1 MTIDAPNHAAGSTA
15 PADATAD
22 HQPRRLIE
30 VPLALTPLSEG
41 DVHLHV
47 SPITSLAQLDALTA
61 TLRSFRQVD
70 AVTVGAVTGETVQ
83 VEVRLREPLAFA
95 GHLRGRL
102 GDAVLSVTA
111 ARDHLVVA
119 LDPNRSWIVD
129 ASTIDQPHQAPAKG
143 RAPTRVVA
151 PLVPAERARRNE
163 APRGPV
169 RPAPRPETVRVTDT
183 RATSRAAD
191 APGPPPTRAPLPR
204 MAPPSVPAATP
215 ASRVEPRRRHDLAA
229 DVLARN
235 VLDAIPDTSVMV
247 LDQSLHF
254 RAVAGTALKRH
265 GHAREALLGR
275 PAREALSIVPWDL
288 LEPACQAA
296 LQGDASA
303 HEFETLDH
311 AAVFEATVSPVRDAA
326 NGTGIVLVLRD
337 VTSRRRD
344 AAVIADGDE
353 MFELSFAR
361 APIGKAIVAPDGRF
375 LKVNAALCRLLGH
388 AEDDLLAGDFR
399 QISHADDLD
408 TDEALLRECLDGRRD
423 GYAIE
428 KRYVHAEGHTIHTQL
443 SVAIVRE
450 VDGTPRWFVSQVVD
464 ISRHRQ
470 LEEELRDGAEQDAL
484 TGLWNRSRLEVEL
497 GLRAQESSRYGVGA
511 SLLSIDLDGFA
522 HVNEILGRKRG
533 DAFLRTVAGAI
544 RSTVRDC
551 DHCAHIDRD
560 EFVVL
565 LPHTPTAGAQIV
577 AERIAAALVRCDAPG
592 LDPGFLR
599 ASIGVAE
606 IVPGMTAERWLRY
619 AVEAQR
625 TAKRAGGGRSV
636 LGTGPDAD
644 VVLDDALGLSMGDE
658 A

>member
-1 MTIDAPNHAAGSTA
+1 
-15 PADATAD
+15 
-22 HQPRRLIE
+22 
-30 VPLALTPLSEG
+30 
-41 DVHLHV
+41 
-47 SPITSLAQLDALTA
+47 
-61 TLRSFRQVD
+61 
-70 AVTVGAVTGETVQ
+70 
-83 VEVRLREPLAFA
+83 
-95 GHLRGRL
+95 
-102 GDAVLSVTA
+102 
-111 ARDHLVVA
+111 
-119 LDPNRSWIVD
+119 
-129 ASTIDQPHQAPAKG
+129 
-143 RAPTRVVA
+143 
-151 PLVPAERARRNE
+151 
-163 APRGPV
+163 
-169 RPAPRPETVRVTDT
+169 
-183 RATSRAAD
+183 
-191 APGPPPTRAPLPR
+191 
-204 MAPPSVPAATP
+204 
-215 ASRVEPRRRHDLAA
+215 
-229 DVLARN
+229 
-235 VLDAIPDTSVMV
+235 
-247 LDQSLHF
+247 
-254 RAVAGTALKRH
+254 
-265 GHAREALLGR
+265 
-275 PAREALSIVPWDL
+275 
-288 LEPACQAA
+288 
-296 LQGDASA
+296 
-303 HEFETLDH
+303 
-311 AAVFEATVSPVRDAA
+311 
-326 NGTGIVLVLRD
+326 
-337 VTSRRRD
+337 
-344 AAVIADGDE
+344 VIADGDE

-644 VVLDDALGLSMGDE
+644 FVLDDALGLSMGDE
-658 A
+658 G